1 MSTNIELSHPRII
14 GFYEKYSSLQ
24 CEQVNLM
31 FIDLLENLLNNAQG
45 KIDNST
51 IVNMLEK
58 IQETNASNQQIM
70 TNLQNMKDIQ
80 QLSKEKHDSDINN
93 IHQLLNHISWSTEKN
108 QTSLKQDL
116 ITQISLHLQNED
128 MSAES
133 IRKMDTIFQ
142 SQFTQYLDKTKLF
155 YMEQLPSMLEMSNK
169 PLLQTL
175 HATEERINGSL
186 SEVKEKSILQHENTV
201 EMKQSLHDH
210 ILQSKTSSK
219 KGDMSEHKLLPIL
232 TQLFPVEEILHTG
245 GGKQAHC
252 CDYTIVRKTAKN
264 ILIENKDYNVNIGPD
279 NIKKFIDDIERNN
292 CHGIFLSQQTGI
304 SGKPNYKIDIHKN
317 NVLVYLHDVNYDPHK
332 IRAAVDIIDQMHER
346 LSEIDMDE
354 NTISKDDLDTINVEF
369 NNFVGEKENLVR
381 IVNDFQKRM
390 TTSIKQLNLSCL
402 EKYLNNK
409 FAHMK
414 VFDFQCD
421 ICGKGWDTRRALAAH
436 RKGCLK
442 NHQSTEMMTVKTQNP
457 DESYKTIIESSLHT

>member
-1 MSTNIELSHPRII
+1 
-14 GFYEKYSSLQ
+14 
-24 CEQVNLM
+24 
-31 FIDLLENLLNNAQG
+31 
-45 KIDNST
+45 
-51 IVNMLEK
+51 
-58 IQETNASNQQIM
+58 
-70 TNLQNMKDIQ
+70 
-80 QLSKEKHDSDINN
+80 
-93 IHQLLNHISWSTEKN
+93 
-108 QTSLKQDL
+108 
-116 ITQISLHLQNED
+116 
-128 MSAES
+128 
-133 IRKMDTIFQ
+133 
-142 SQFTQYLDKTKLF
+142 
-155 YMEQLPSMLEMSNK
+155 MEQLPSLLETSNK

-175 HATEERINGSL
+175 HSTEERINGSL
-186 SEVKEKSILQHENTV
+186 SEVKEKSILQHENTI

-219 KGDMSEHKLLPIL
+219 KGDISEHKLLPIL
-232 TQLFPVEEILHTG
+232 SQIFPVEEILHTG

-252 CDYTIVRKTAKN
+252 CDYTIVRKTTKN
-264 ILIENKDYNVNIGPD
+264 ILVENKDYNVNIGPD

-317 NVLVYLHDVNYDPHK
+317 NVLVYLHNVNYDQYK
-332 IRAAVDIIDQMHER
+332 IRAAVDMIDQMYER

-369 NNFVGEKENLVR
+369 NNFVGEKENLIR
-381 IVNDFQKRM
+381 MVNDFQKRM

-442 NHQSTEMMTVKTQNP
+442 SHQTSETLIVQTQNS
-457 DESYKTIIESSLHT
+457 EETYKNIIETSLHA